1 MSQAYA
7 VVHAQYLA
15 AEVIR
20 LQDELAQER
29 DRNAW
34 LLKALAELS
43 ATRADDA
50 AVRLVSAIDYGL
62 ERYERVAF
70 EGIST
75 TQEVGE

>member
-20 LQDELAQER
+20 LQDELVQER
-29 DRNAW
+29 ERNAW
-34 LLKALAELS
+34 LLRALAELS
-43 ATRADDA
+43 AVRPDDA

-62 ERYERVAF
+62 EDQA
-70 EGIST
+70 
-75 TQEVGE
+75 